1 MSLFNKK
8 PKELKQSSFAKAS
21 KDKEAEPKEVKES
34 GLPAGAFDVSLV
46 LRGAH
51 VTEKAG
57 LLNGINQ
64 YVFKVAPRSNKIE
77 IKKAVEKMY
86 GVKVDQVRISVMPS
100 KKRRLG
106 NQEGEKGGF
115 KKAMVK
121 LAGGEKIDI
130 MPK

>member
-1 MSLFNKK
+1 MALNFFKKTKTKEEKKTDAIESSKPETSSGAADTSLI
-8 PKELKQSSFAKAS
+8 LK
-21 KDKEAEPKEVKES
+21 
-34 GLPAGAFDVSLV
+34 
-46 LRGAH
+46 GAH
-51 VTEKAG
+51 VTEKAA

-64 YVFKVAPRSNKIE
+64 YVFKVASRSNKIE

-86 GVKVDQVRISVMPS
+86 GVKVDQVRISIMPA

-106 NQEGEKGGF
+106 QQEGEKAGF

-121 LAGGEKIDI
+121 LAAGSKIDI